1 MPSGP
6 DLPQARKHFLLY
18 PVGRP
23 RPIHL
28 NVNVN
33 SNQVTPHDPTSRMAA
48 KGDSRGFYVKSK
60 EKFLMF
66 SKVFLYMFSGLLS
79 EPLAC
84 LSGC

>member
-1 MPSGP
+1 
-6 DLPQARKHFLLY
+6 
-18 PVGRP
+18 
-23 RPIHL
+23 
-28 NVNVN
+28 
-33 SNQVTPHDPTSRMAA
+33 MAA